1 VAWVGPYLK
10 HDIGLALFAEDAA
23 ASCGR
28 AATRVIITEYN
39 LPRKTIEPHDVIVD
53 ADGIV
58 WFSNVGEQFVGK
70 LDPKAGA
77 ASEYPVPT
85 IRPGFPTG
93 ALDLE
98 TDLEGCRDSTRW
110 PTQRQV
116 RRRASSL
123 AR

>member
-1 VAWVGPYLK
+1 
-10 HDIGLALFAEDAA
+10 
-23 ASCGR
+23 
-28 AATRVIITEYN
+28 VIITEYN

-58 WFSNVGEQFVGK
+58 WFSNVGEQFLGK
-70 LDPKAGA
+70 LDPKTGA
-77 ASEYPVPT
+77 VSEYPVPT

-123 AR
+123 ARSRSGTEHGLRPAGSAPDALASSRSRVAC